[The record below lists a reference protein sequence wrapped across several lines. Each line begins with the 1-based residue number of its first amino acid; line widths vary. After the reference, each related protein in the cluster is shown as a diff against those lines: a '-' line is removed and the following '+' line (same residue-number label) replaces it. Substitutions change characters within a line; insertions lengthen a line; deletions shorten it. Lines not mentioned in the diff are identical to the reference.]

1 MPNSW
6 HKILDHLI
14 NVPEVVMTHNR
25 RLIPVTKWSQ
35 YHDYPTEPG
44 LRWLIF
50 NGEKNGFSE
59 VIRRVGRRVLIDEQS
74 FFDWVDGNDGRSEP

>member
-1 MPNSW
+1 MSSV
-6 HKILDHLI
+6 IDSSA
-14 NVPEVVMTHNR
+14 VVRSGKR

-74 FFDWVDGNDGRSEP
+74 FFDWVDGNHGRAES

>member
-1 MPNSW
+1 MSSVTDSS
-6 HKILDHLI
+6 L
-14 NVPEVVMTHNR
+14 VVR
-25 RLIPVTKWSQ
+25 SGKRPLIPVTKWSQ

-50 NGEKNGFSE
+50 NGEKNGFSD

-74 FFDWVDGNDGRSEP
+74 FFVWVDGNDGRSES